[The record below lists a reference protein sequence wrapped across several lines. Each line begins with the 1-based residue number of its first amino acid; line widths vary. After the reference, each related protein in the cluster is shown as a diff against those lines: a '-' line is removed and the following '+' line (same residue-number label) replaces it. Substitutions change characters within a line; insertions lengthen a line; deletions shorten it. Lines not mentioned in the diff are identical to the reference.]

1 MLAYHRGMT
10 RRLLAFALLLA
21 VASPAFAWGR
31 LGHRLVADL
40 AQDELTPKTRA
51 AVDRL
56 LAGEPDPTL
65 AGIANWADQLR
76 GSDPDLGKR
85 SSKWHYADIAEN
97 GCADY
102 EPPRDCPNGDC
113 VIEAIRA
120 QTAIL
125 ADASQPIEAR
135 RQALKFVVHFIGDA
149 HQPLHAGFARDKGGN
164 TVQVRIPVAGGGDK
178 GGNLHSLWDSG
189 LIEYTGLDEPAY
201 LARLRA
207 LPLAVDVP
215 KTVLPPDSPAW
226 AQQSCRIAT
235 KPGVYPASPTI
246 DATYVA
252 TWTPL
257 IDEQLRRA
265 GTHLAQVLN
274 AALGG

>member
-1 MLAYHRGMT
+1 MK
-10 RRLLAFALLLA
+10 RLLAAALLCCL
-21 VASPAFAWGR
+21 ASPAFAWGV

-40 AQDELTPKTRA
+40 ANDELTPAARR
-51 AVDRL
+51 AVDTL
-56 LAGEPDPTL
+56 LAGEKDPTL
-65 AGIANWADQLR
+65 AGVATWADELR
-76 GSDPDLGKR
+76 ANDPDLGKR

-113 VIEAIRA
+113 VIEAIRT

-125 ADASQPIEAR
+125 ADRSQSLDAR
-135 RQALKFVVHFIGDA
+135 RQALKFVVHFIGDV

-164 TVQVRIPVAGGGDK
+164 TVQVRIPTADGGDK

-189 LIEYTGLDEPAY
+189 LIDRAGLDEPAY
-201 LARLRA
+201 HARLRA
-207 LPLAVDVP
+207 LPLVVDMP
-215 KTVLPPDSPAW
+215 AHALPPDSPAW

-235 KPGVYPASPTI
+235 RPGLYPPGADI
-246 DATYVA
+246 DAAYVA

-257 IDEQLRRA
+257 VDEQLRRA

-274 AALGG
+274 AALAR

>member
-1 MLAYHRGMT
+1 MT
-10 RRLLAFALLLA
+10 QRLLAFALLLA
-21 VASPAFAWGR
+21 FAAPAFAWGR

-40 AQDELTPKTRA
+40 ATDDLTPRA
-51 AVDRL
+51 RAQVERL
-56 LAGEPDPTL
+56 LAGETEPTL
-65 AGIANWADQLR
+65 AGVANWADDLR
-76 GSDPDLGKR
+76 ANDPDLGKR

-102 EPPRDCPNGDC
+102 QPPRDCPNGDC

-125 ADASQPIEAR
+125 ADRTQPIEAR
-135 RQALKFVVHFIGDA
+135 RQALKFVVHFIGDV

-164 TVQVRIPVAGGGDK
+164 TVQVRIPTADGGEK

-189 LIEYTGLDEPAY
+189 LIERSGLDEPAY

-207 LPLAVDVP
+207 LPLAVDLP
-215 KTVLPPDSPAW
+215 ARPLPPDSPSW

-235 KPGVYPASPTI
+235 RPGLYPASPAI
-246 DATYVA
+246 DAAYVA
-252 TWTPL
+252 AWTPF
-257 IDEQLRRA
+257 IDAQLRRA
-265 GTHLAQVLN
+265 GSRLAQVLN